1 MIIFWILL
9 SILCKSLPWFKINLS
24 NLSFIRLS
32 CLSIFFSI
40 LLIGNMVNIKN
51 IGTGISIYNGFLNI
65 SYYNQIIE
73 MFIYFIGSLILIS
86 LLPNKIKLND
96 NERPENISSLVIQA
110 GWLFNYPLII
120 LFNLLG
126 ASCLI
131 TSSDLLFLYI
141 SIELQ
146 SFSLYILSSL
156 NKNSISATGAGL
168 KYFLIGGLA
177 SCFIL
182 LGIGLIYSSTGL
194 TQFDS
199 LTMLAFPNY
208 NSFNLNLIFS
218 QSNFKLWIESG
229 IIFIVAGL
237 LIKLGSAPFHQWAPD
252 VYDKVPTKVTVWLV
266 LIPKLSIFILLFE
279 LFNIFLIS
287 GRSFSEYYLLLH
299 ESVSTF
305 ESYLFGTQHLFPEKG
320 TFIID
325 NFNHFT
331 PESISITNDIL
342 KFTSSENFYLPQN
355 FLILSSLIS
364 LIIGALLGLSQIRI
378 KRLLA
383 FSAISHIGF
392 LLLSLSI
399 NTEIS
404 IESFFFYLI
413 QYTLTNLNIFLILLS
428 FGVILDPL
436 SYFKGSL
443 TNIAV
448 VNHNRKLDQNNI
460 INYNKQNNDKGVNT
474 TLPYSELEFNLNKN
488 NSEGLAKDINFISEL
503 KGVFNV
509 NPILSLSLAICLFS
523 LGGVPPLLGFF
534 AKQQVLYASIS
545 SEFIFLSFVA
555 IIMSVISAYYYLKV
569 IKVSHFE
576 NVSDVNFKEFLS
588 FFINHAIIKDLNN
601 LELTKENKEKSLNIG
616 SCSASLETE
625 ILSNGITFLIS
636 LLTLIITLFIIK
648 PNLLLNSTHIL
659 ALNIFY
665 T

>member
-1 MIIFWILL
+1 MIIFLILL
-9 SILCKSLPWFKINLS
+9 SILCKSLPWFKNNLS
-24 NLSFIRLS
+24 DLSFIRLS

-40 LLIGNMVNIKN
+40 LLIGNMLNIKN
-51 IGTGISIYNGFLNI
+51 IGTGISIYSGFLNI

-86 LLPNKIKLND
+86 LLPNKINLND
-96 NERPENISSLVIQA
+96 NERPENIGSLVIQA

-156 NKNSISATGAGL
+156 NKNSIPATGAGL

-194 TQFDS
+194 TQFES

-208 NSFNLNLIFS
+208 NSFNLIFS
-218 QSNFKLWIESG
+218 QSNFNLWLESG
-229 IIFIVAGL
+229 IIFIVTGL

-252 VYDKVPTKVTVWLV
+252 VYDKVPTKVTIWLV

-279 LFNIFLIS
+279 LFNIFVIS
-287 GRSFSEYYLLLH
+287 GRSFTEYSLLLP
-299 ESVSTF
+299 ESLTTI
-305 ESYLFGTQHLFPEKG
+305 ESYLFGSQHWLQEKG
-320 TFIID
+320 TTIID
-325 NFNHFT
+325 SVNIFT
-331 PESISITNDIL
+331 PDSISITNDIL

-355 FLILSSLIS
+355 LLILSSLIS
-364 LIIGALLGLSQIRI
+364 LIIGALLGLSQVKI

-413 QYTLTNLNIFLILLS
+413 QYTITNLNIFLILLS

-443 TNIAV
+443 TNII
-448 VNHNRKLDQNNI
+448 KLDKNNTI
-460 INYNKQNNDKGVNT
+460 TINKQNNNKEANI
-474 TLPYSELEFNLNKN
+474 TLPYSELDLDKN
-488 NSEGLAKDINFISEL
+488 SSEVLAKDINFISEL

-523 LGGVPPLLGFF
+523 MGGVPPLLGFF

-555 IIMSVISAYYYLKV
+555 IIMSVISAYYYLKI

-576 NVSDVNFKEFLS
+576 NVSNVKFKEALS
-588 FFINHAIIKDLNN
+588 FLMNHAIIKDKNN
-601 LELTKENKEKSLNIG
+601 LELSKENKEYSLNLG
-616 SCSASLETE
+616 SNLDTE

>member
-1 MIIFWILL
+1 M
-9 SILCKSLPWFKINLS
+9 
-24 NLSFIRLS
+24 
-32 CLSIFFSI
+32 
-40 LLIGNMVNIKN
+40 
-51 IGTGISIYNGFLNI
+51 
-65 SYYNQIIE
+65 
-73 MFIYFIGSLILIS
+73 
-86 LLPNKIKLND
+86 
-96 NERPENISSLVIQA
+96 
-110 GWLFNYPLII
+110 
-120 LFNLLG
+120 
-126 ASCLI
+126 
-131 TSSDLLFLYI
+131 
-141 SIELQ
+141 
-146 SFSLYILSSL
+146 
-156 NKNSISATGAGL
+156 
-168 KYFLIGGLA
+168 
-177 SCFIL
+177 
-182 LGIGLIYSSTGL
+182 
-194 TQFDS
+194 
-199 LTMLAFPNY
+199 
-208 NSFNLNLIFS
+208 
-218 QSNFKLWIESG
+218 
-229 IIFIVAGL
+229 
-237 LIKLGSAPFHQWAPD
+237 D
-252 VYDKVPTKVTVWLV
+252 VYDKVPTKVTIWLV

-279 LFNIFLIS
+279 LFNIFVIS

-299 ESVSTF
+299 ESLSTF
-305 ESYLFGTQHLFPEKG
+305 ESYLFGTQHLLPEKG
-320 TFIID
+320 TTIIES
-325 NFNHFT
+325 FNIFT
-331 PESISITNDIL
+331 PESISISNDIL

-355 FLILSSLIS
+355 LLILSSLIS

-413 QYTLTNLNIFLILLS
+413 QYTLTNLNIFFILLS

-436 SYFKGSL
+436 SYFKGSGSL
-443 TNIAV
+443 TNIL
-448 VNHNRKLDQNNI
+448 KLDKNNTI
-460 INYNKQNNDKGVNT
+460 TYNKQNNDKGANT
-474 TLPYSELEFNLNKN
+474 TLPYSELELDLNKN
-488 NSEGLAKDINFISEL
+488 NSEGIAKDINFISEL

-555 IIMSVISAYYYLKV
+555 IIMSVISAYYYLKI

-576 NVSDVNFKEFLS
+576 NVSDVKIKELLS
-588 FFINHAIIKDLNN
+588 IFNNHAIIKDLNN
-601 LELTKENKEKSLNIG
+601 LELIKENKENSLKTG
-616 SCSASLETE
+616 SCTASLDTE